1 VEYTAVYPGI
11 DLVFYGNNH
20 QLEYDFVLQPGAD
33 PRKIALDFA
42 GTKNLAVDSA
52 GNLAMETEAGK
63 LTLFKPLVYQ
73 MVGGEKKQI
82 RGGYVLHQDH
92 SVGLDIG
99 AHDSTKAL
107 VVDPVLVY
115 SSYLG
120 GSGWDSA
127 VSVKVDATGN
137 TYLGGFT
144 ISPDFPATTMISA
157 EPGGN
162 CVGFI
167 TKLDPTLSTV
177 LFSSFFGG
185 TNGITNCLFGD
196 GIYSIAVDSLGQTY
210 ATGFASSTDFP
221 ITADSAFQPAMGAGA
236 TENAFISKLSADGQ
250 TMLYSS
256 YLGGSGGNDDG
267 YAVVLDASANAY
279 VVGQATSPD
288 FPLTT
293 SITIRTIPSGVYP
306 AGNGF
311 LTRVDTTLTGID
323 SLVYSAV
330 LGGTSGDDAIT
341 GIALDSNQNAILT
354 GWTSSTDFPV
364 TTSSA
369 FQISNNSESY
379 CGFVSRI
386 DMASSGPSSLLYS
399 SYLCG
404 TLSDW
409 GWGVALNPPSDP
421 NTNVVYVTGEAYSA
435 DFPST
440 FAQTNSPNGKGFAAK
455 LDLNLSGPAS
465 LVYSRLLGGDTSS
478 FGDAPYRVAVDTN
491 ENAYVV
497 GQTSS
502 TDFPFTAD
510 AIQTTIMSTTTGD
523 GFLTVLSP
531 DGSAILYATYL
542 GGSGTAVVG
551 ELGDFVFD
559 VALDEAS
566 NIFMVGQTFSAD
578 FPTTDSGL
586 QTTFGGGGDAFLTV
600 LSALTVPGIVSISP
614 PAGSVGI
621 MITIEGSG
629 FEDETASV
637 TIGGIPAAVQ
647 SWSRNTIIVQ
657 VPSSLSAG
665 SSPVVV
671 TTVKESSKPVQF
683 LVETGTPAGQQNDF
697 LMARSLSTISISAGQ
712 SARYPLEFS
721 STGTTMQPI
730 ALTCSGLPADSTCS
744 FSPNQA
750 SPSGSTPVQVIL
762 TVSTVAR
769 DGVSSSLKSITNPFL
784 GLRHLWIAMISFV
797 AIFLLLGLS
806 WGQHQRL
813 VPGFGLAA
821 ALLLLVAGCGGGHA
835 TSALSGTPAGA
846 YTIVVTATSG
856 SITHTTKLVLLIR

>member
-1 VEYTAVYPGI
+1 MANRVRKAIEVLALSAIFLTFTGGRLWSKARESRNMKESPAKSAAMKSGSRFQVAHKPKTAKTFGNVPMQFEANRGQSVPQVQFISRGSGYSLFLTSTEAVIVLNRPKRAENGHKERNPHRLHMAERGATQTSIVRMKLLGSNPIPQIAGTEKLAGTINYFIGRDAEKWKTGIPTYSAVEYTAVYPGI

-279 VVGQATSPD
+279 VVGQANP
-288 FPLTT
+288 
-293 SITIRTIPSGVYP
+293 
-306 AGNGF
+306 N
-311 LTRVDTTLTGID
+311 D
-323 SLVYSAV
+323 SE
-330 LGGTSGDDAIT
+330 
-341 GIALDSNQNAILT
+341 
-354 GWTSSTDFPV
+354 W
-364 TTSSA
+364 
-369 FQISNNSESY
+369 
-379 CGFVSRI
+379 
-386 DMASSGPSSLLYS
+386 
-399 SYLCG
+399 
-404 TLSDW
+404 
-409 GWGVALNPPSDP
+409 
-421 NTNVVYVTGEAYSA
+421 
-435 DFPST
+435 
-440 FAQTNSPNGKGFAAK
+440 
-455 LDLNLSGPAS
+455 
-465 LVYSRLLGGDTSS
+465 
-478 FGDAPYRVAVDTN
+478 
-491 ENAYVV
+491 
-497 GQTSS
+497 
-502 TDFPFTAD
+502 
-510 AIQTTIMSTTTGD
+510 
-523 GFLTVLSP
+523 
-531 DGSAILYATYL
+531 
-542 GGSGTAVVG
+542 
-551 ELGDFVFD
+551 
-559 VALDEAS
+559 
-566 NIFMVGQTFSAD
+566 
-578 FPTTDSGL
+578 
-586 QTTFGGGGDAFLTV
+586 
-600 LSALTVPGIVSISP
+600 
-614 PAGSVGI
+614 
-621 MITIEGSG
+621 
-629 FEDETASV
+629 
-637 TIGGIPAAVQ
+637 
-647 SWSRNTIIVQ
+647 
-657 VPSSLSAG
+657 SLSSWKRFPYACRH
-665 SSPVVV
+665 
-671 TTVKESSKPVQF
+671 
-683 LVETGTPAGQQNDF
+683 N
-697 LMARSLSTISISAGQ
+697 
-712 SARYPLEFS
+712 
-721 STGTTMQPI
+721 
-730 ALTCSGLPADSTCS
+730 
-744 FSPNQA
+744 PN
-750 SPSGSTPVQVIL
+750 
-762 TVSTVAR
+762 R
-769 DGVSSSLKSITNPFL
+769 D
-784 GLRHLWIAMISFV
+784 
-797 AIFLLLGLS
+797 
-806 WGQHQRL
+806 
-813 VPGFGLAA
+813 
-821 ALLLLVAGCGGGHA
+821 
-835 TSALSGTPAGA
+835 
-846 YTIVVTATSG
+846 
-856 SITHTTKLVLLIR
+856 